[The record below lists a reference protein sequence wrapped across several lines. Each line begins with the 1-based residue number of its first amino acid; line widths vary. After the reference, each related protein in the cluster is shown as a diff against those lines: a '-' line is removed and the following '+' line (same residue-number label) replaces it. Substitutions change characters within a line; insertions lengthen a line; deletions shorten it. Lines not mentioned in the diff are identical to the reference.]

1 MIKRIYLQ
9 LFAEGEP
16 NTEAET
22 KPEAEPEKKYSDED
36 VDRIISA
43 RFAKWQKEQEKAKKE
58 QDEAARLEKLSKEE
72 KEAERV
78 KGLEAKIAELEAK
91 EKRSSMM
98 TVARSMLKEQGITVD
113 DELVTMII
121 GTDADGTNESVK
133 AFAKAFKKA
142 VADSV
147 KEAMKGS
154 TPKASTAPATLT
166 KEEILKEKD
175 PKKRQALISEN
186 LSLWRN

>member
-9 LFAEGEP
+9 LFADGEP
-16 NTEAET
+16 NTEPET
-22 KPEAEPEKKYSDED
+22 TPETEPEKKYSDDD
-36 VDRIISA
+36 VDRIINA
-43 RFAKWQKEQEKAKKE
+43 RFAKWQKEQEKARKE

-98 TVARSMLKEQGITVD
+98 TVARTMLKEQGIAVD

-142 VADSV
+142 VADAV
-147 KEAMKGS
+147 KDAMKGS

-186 LSLWRN
+186 LSLWR